1 MRISSSSPTV
11 PTGRPD
17 PNPEDP
23 MITAIRDLVEHAR
36 TLELL
41 MADEVLT
48 DILAQLHG
56 GPIEDL
62 DRLP

>member
-1 MRISSSSPTV
+1 
-11 PTGRPD
+11 
-17 PNPEDP
+17 
-23 MITAIRDLVEHAR
+23 MIAAIRDLVEHAR
-36 TLELL
+36 ILELL

-56 GPIEDL
+56 EPIEDL